1 MIMVTN
7 RFAFFIIA
15 MASSIVAVSAVVGSA
30 YAVKKIIDDTVSNR
44 LVQSNDTD
52 NSNPQMTT
60 NAGGSSRDTGKTNTV
75 SAKALEALL
84 RCEMNAATNGH
95 LKLSEVRDCYLQAF
109 TLY

>member
-15 MASSIVAVSAVVGSA
+15 IASSIVAVSAVMGSA
-30 YAVKKIIDDTVSNR
+30 YAVKKIVNDTVANPM
-44 LVQSNDTD
+44 VQSNDRD

-60 NAGGSSRDTGKTNTV
+60 NASDSSSDTGKTNTV

-84 RCEMNAATNGH
+84 RCEVNAATNGH
-95 LKLSEVRDCYLQAF
+95 LKLSEVRDCYLLAF

>member
-1 MIMVTN
+1 MVTN

-15 MASSIVAVSAVVGSA
+15 VASSIVAVSAVMGSA
-30 YAVKKIIDDTVSNR
+30 YAVKKIVGDTVSNPM
-44 LVQSNDTD
+44 VQSNDGD

-60 NAGGSSRDTGKTNTV
+60 NASDSSRDTGKTNTV

-84 RCEMNAATNGH
+84 RCELNAATNGH
-95 LKLSEVRDCYLQAF
+95 LKLSEVRDCYIQAF

>member
-1 MIMVTN
+1 MITN

-15 MASSIVAVSAVVGSA
+15 TASSIVAVSAVMGCA
-30 YAVKKIIDDTVSNR
+30 YAVKKVVGDTVSNPM
-44 LVQSNDTD
+44 VQSNDGD

-60 NAGGSSRDTGKTNTV
+60 NASDSSRDTGKTNTV

-84 RCEMNAATNGH
+84 RCELNAATNGH
-95 LKLSEVRDCYLQAF
+95 PKFSEVRDCYIQAF

>member
-15 MASSIVAVSAVVGSA
+15 MASLIVAVNAVIGSA
-30 YAVKKIIDDTVSNR
+30 YAVKKVVDYTVSNPM
-44 LVQSNDTD
+44 VQSNNRD

-60 NAGGSSRDTGKTNTV
+60 NASDSSRDTGKTNTV

-84 RCEMNAATNGH
+84 RCELNAATNGH

>member
-15 MASSIVAVSAVVGSA
+15 MASSIVAVSAVMGSA
-30 YAVKKIIDDTVSNR
+30 YAVKKIVDYTVSNPI
-44 LVQSNDTD
+44 VQSNDRD
-52 NSNPQMTT
+52 NSKPQMKT
-60 NAGGSSRDTGKTNTV
+60 NAGDSSADTGKTNTV

-84 RCEMNAATNGH
+84 RCEQNAATNGH

>member
-30 YAVKKIIDDTVSNR
+30 YAFKKVADDTVSNR
-44 LVQSNDTD
+44 MVQSNDTD

-60 NAGGSSRDTGKTNTV
+60 GAGDSSKDTGKTNAV

-84 RCEMNAATNGH
+84 RCELNAATNGH

>member
-15 MASSIVAVSAVVGSA
+15 TASSIVAVSAVMGSA
-30 YAVKKIIDDTVSNR
+30 YAVKKVVDDPM
-44 LVQSNDTD
+44 VQSNDRD

-60 NAGGSSRDTGKTNTV
+60 NASDSSKDTGKTNTV

-84 RCEMNAATNGH
+84 RCELNAATNGH

>member
-1 MIMVTN
+1 MIMITN

-15 MASSIVAVSAVVGSA
+15 IASSIVAVSAVMGSA
-30 YAVKKIIDDTVSNR
+30 YAVKKIVNDTVANPM
-44 LVQSNDTD
+44 VQSNDRD

-60 NAGGSSRDTGKTNTV
+60 NASDSSRDTGKTNTV

-84 RCEMNAATNGH
+84 RCELNAATNGH

>member
-15 MASSIVAVSAVVGSA
+15 TASSIVAVSAVMGSA
-30 YAVKKIIDDTVSNR
+30 YAVKKVVDDTVSNPM
-44 LVQSNDTD
+44 VQSNNRD

-60 NAGGSSRDTGKTNTV
+60 NASDSSRDTGKTNTV

-84 RCEMNAATNGH
+84 RCELNAATNGH

>member
-15 MASSIVAVSAVVGSA
+15 AASSIVAVSAVMGSA
-30 YAVKKIIDDTVSNR
+30 YAVKKVVGDTVSNPM
-44 LVQSNDTD
+44 VQSNDGD

-60 NAGGSSRDTGKTNTV
+60 NAIGSSRDTGKTNTV
-75 SAKALEALL
+75 SAKALETLL
-84 RCEMNAATNGH
+84 RCELNAATNGH
-95 LKLSEVRDCYLQAF
+95 LKLSEVRDCYIQAF